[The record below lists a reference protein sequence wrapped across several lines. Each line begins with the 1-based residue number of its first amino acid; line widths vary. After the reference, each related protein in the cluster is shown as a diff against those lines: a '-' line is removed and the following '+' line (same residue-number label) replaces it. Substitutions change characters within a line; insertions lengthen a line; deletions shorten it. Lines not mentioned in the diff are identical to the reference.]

1 MKNLFLLN
9 IVLLICFYVFCA
21 GTNAPSQINYNKNNS
36 VAFNS
41 SVKEASNSYNGIWFE
56 TSFSSKG
63 KSFKFYHAILQLP
76 SSGLKVTD
84 IINKK
89 DALDGKVRETLFQ
102 DTKNNQNLYIGFIME
117 KDDVSFYKIKDNG
130 TSKAV
135 FMNYELQKKDNNTLI
150 GTWSFLP
157 KNGIG
162 KSVVKVKWER
172 LKDSFEL
179 VNESGETI
187 RTIK

>member
-9 IVLLICFYVFCA
+9 IVLLICFYLFCA
-21 GTNAPSQINYNKNNS
+21 GTNAPGQIHTNNKSNAINS
-36 VAFNS
+36 GDQ
-41 SVKEASNSYNGIWFE
+41 ETTNSYSGIWFE
-56 TSFSSKG
+56 TSFSPKG
-63 KSFKFYHAILQLP
+63 QTFKSYHAILQLP

-84 IINKK
+84 ILNKN
-89 DALDGKVRETLFQ
+89 DALEGKVREVLFQ
-102 DTKNNQNLYIGFIME
+102 DSKNNHNLYIGFIMN
-117 KDDVSFYKIKDNG
+117 KDDVSFYRIKDNG

-135 FMNYELQKKDNNTLI
+135 FMNYELQKKDNNTLT

-179 VNESGETI
+179 INESGETI